1 MKMLRLQRSK
11 CLGIPAGQ
19 PWTSDGM
26 SCHGMVCSK
35 AQPCRCSHPRVRLP
49 TGSKGSKGLSN
60 TVFLGLDIWGSDRM
74 MSFLKSR
81 TSKILQKCI
90 GSGGKAGFAIPED

>member
-49 TGSKGSKGLSN
+49 TGSKGSKGLSSVGRFLACYLR
-60 TVFLGLDIWGSDRM
+60 TVKHRFSRFGYLGI
-74 MSFLKSR
+74 
-81 TSKILQKCI
+81 
-90 GSGGKAGFAIPED
+90 